1 MNFLQLCQRAAVECG
16 VASGSAIKTVLP
28 TTVGATGALGRIVN
42 WVNDAWTDVQ
52 MDNDEWEWMR
62 ASSLLGS
69 GVAFQTIAGKYSY
82 PLAGTASGGDF
93 SSDFSSDFATT
104 GGVATDGTVGIAVDS
119 FGKWDRDTFR
129 CFTTAA
135 STGVG
140 DFSSDFSS
148 DFSTGSVSTG
158 SSGDFS
164 SDFNSDFST
173 AGSAV
178 AVTGGGF
185 NDEMFLDEIPYDA
198 WRNGYMLGAMRRVQT
213 RPYVI
218 AVGPNQ
224 SLCLGP
230 PPNGLYTIT
239 GDYWVAPSEM
249 INDTDIPAGLPT
261 RFQMLIVYRTM
272 MKYAGYESAPEV
284 YERGSQEN
292 AGMYAQ
298 LLAVRAPRMSWAGAL
313 A

>member
-16 VASGSAIKTVLP
+16 VASGSAIKIALP

-69 GVAFQTIAGKYSY
+69 GVAFTTVAGKYSY
-82 PLAGTASGGDF
+82 PLAGGASGGDF

-104 GGVATDGTVGIAVDS
+104 GGVATDGTVGVAVDS

-129 CFTTAA
+129 CFTT
-135 STGVG
+135 SVSSG

-148 DFSTGSVSTG
+148 DFSTGSG
-158 SSGDFS
+158 G
-164 SDFNSDFST
+164 
-173 AGSAV
+173 
-178 AVTGGGF
+178 GGGF

-198 WRNGYMLGAMRRVQT
+198 WRNAYMLGAMRRVQT

-218 AVGPNQ
+218 AVGPDQ

-230 PPNGLYTIT
+230 PPNALYTIT
-239 GDYWVAPSEM
+239 GDYWVAPTEM
-249 INDTDIPAGLPT
+249 SADTDVPAGLPT

-298 LLAVRAPRMSWAGAL
+298 LLAVRAPRMSWSGAL